1 MKIDSIKQQYSMPNF
16 RAGKVRVFSDF
27 DKTFSP
33 ATHNDFAR
41 QMDKCFVDAIRENFK
56 SFKDFLANTK
66 DGLKFTITTGR
77 TFGEFQKMAEI
88 ARERKFGMPLP
99 DTLIVKNGS
108 DEHIRT
114 GSDEAFYNGGEFPFK
129 YDVTNKEKEENIKKL
144 TGWDGKKIRDML
156 IKLFESYNLRIVEA
170 DSEHSVGDYDSRS
183 LFSQGKL
190 PYEVGK
196 EFIALEKADWS
207 VGLRRDGNLK
217 IYALKPYDEYDVEE
231 RKLAFKDIS
240 QKLESQ
246 MNKEG
251 IKWTHRDDDDGVVH
265 GRKPMGYCPRIKDG
279 YSGRH
284 GLNKAYDV
292 NEAVKEAIKNN
303 DLVIAAGDSSNDKA
317 MLQPTRFFVENLP
330 KELKAKYS
338 GPANAK
344 HLDSEEDDA
353 IIFINKHPDLAEA
366 YRKMPFIGVIVRHH
380 GGKNELQGD
389 LLDECAKGENKK
401 IIIVNEGELQKGI
414 KEAVKLYCKQNPEY
428 AKKLNLDL
436 KKEIEMTDD
445 KPDGGGGCP
454 PRK

>member
-33 ATHNDFAR
+33 ASHSNFAR
-41 QMDKCFVDAIRENFK
+41 QMDKRFVDAIRENFK

-170 DSEHSVGDYDSRS
+170 DSEHSVGDYGSRS

-196 EFIALEKADWS
+196 EFIAPEKADWS

-265 GRKPMGYCPRIKDG
+265 GRKPMGYCPYIIDKF
-279 YSGRH
+279 GRH
-284 GLNKAYDV
+284 RDLTKVYDV

-303 DLVIAAGDSSNDKA
+303 DLVIAAGDSSNDKV
-317 MLQPTRFFVENLP
+317 MLDPTRFFLENLP
-330 KELKAKYS
+330 EELKAKY
-338 GPANAK
+338 PDEKAV
-344 HLDSEEDDA
+344 HLYFEGKSA
-353 IIFINKHPDLAEA
+353 LRFINKHPDLAEA
-366 YRKMPFIGVIVRHH
+366 YRKTPFVGVIVRQND
-380 GGKNELQGD
+380 GENKLSSLE
-389 LLDECAKGENKK
+389 EFAKGENKK

-428 AKKLNLDL
+428 AKKLNPDL
-436 KKEIEMTDD
+436 KKEIKKTDD

>member
-56 SFKDFLANTK
+56 SFKDFLANTR

-77 TFGEFQKMAEI
+77 TFGEFLTMAEI

-114 GSDEAFYNGGEFPFK
+114 GSDEAFYNGREFPFK

-156 IKLFESYNLRIVEA
+156 IKLFKSYDIKKIVEA
-170 DSEHSVGDYDSRS
+170 DSEHSVGDYGSRS

-196 EFIALEKADWS
+196 EFIAPDKADWS

-240 QKLESQ
+240 QKLETQMSQ
-246 MNKEG
+246 EG
-251 IKWTHRDDDDGVVH
+251 IKWMHRNDDNGVVH
-265 GRKPMGYCPRIKDG
+265 GRKPMGYCPYIIDKFG
-279 YSGRH
+279 GH
-284 GLNKAYDV
+284 QELTKVYDV

-303 DLVIAAGDSSNDKA
+303 DLVIAAGDSSNDKV
-317 MLQPTRFFVENLP
+317 MLDPTRFFLENLP
-330 KELKAKYS
+330 EEIKAKY
-338 GPANAK
+338 PYEKAV
-344 HLDSEEDDA
+344 HLYFEGKSA
-353 IIFINKHPDLAEA
+353 LRFINKHPDLAEA
-366 YRKMPFIGVIVRHH
+366 YRKIPFVGVIVRQND
-380 GGKNELQGD
+380 GTNKLSSLE
-389 LLDECAKGENKK
+389 EFAKGENKK

-428 AKKLNLDL
+428 AKKLNPDL

-445 KPDGGGGCP
+445 KPCGGGGCP